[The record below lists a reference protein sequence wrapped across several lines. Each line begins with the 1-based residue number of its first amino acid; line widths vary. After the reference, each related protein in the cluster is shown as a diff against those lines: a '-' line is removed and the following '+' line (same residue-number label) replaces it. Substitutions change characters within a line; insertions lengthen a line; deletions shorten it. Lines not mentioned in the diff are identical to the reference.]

1 MVLLNDFKGQ
11 LAIEYIFWLGLS
23 FILILSMVNMAMD
36 SDELNMAITAA
47 RSGAIE
53 GANMNSFAVFP
64 EKSFSEYENHKER
77 INFPSSIRILKIDAI
92 NCGFNSSYQKTKIQ
106 LIAHVSAPGI
116 SKKTYKDCLG
126 SRINYY
132 MRRSISKVFETE
144 NITNSLYNPAFSPKY
159 VFTTADVRWV

>member
-1 MVLLNDFKGQ
+1 MILSNDFKGQ
-11 LAIEYIFWLGLS
+11 LAIEYIFWLGIS
-23 FILILSMVNMAMD
+23 FILILNMVNMATD
-36 SDELNMAITAA
+36 SDELNRAITAA

-64 EKSFSEYENHKER
+64 EKSFDEYESNKER
-77 INFPSSIRILKIDAI
+77 INFPSSIRILRIDAI
-92 NCGFNSSYQKTKIQ
+92 NCGFNGSYQKTKIQ
-106 LIAHVSAPGI
+106 LIAYVSAPGI
-116 SKKTYKDCLG
+116 SQKTYKDSLG

-132 MRRSISKVFETE
+132 MRRSISKSFGTE

>member
-1 MVLLNDFKGQ
+1 MLLNDFKGQ

-23 FILILSMVNMAMD
+23 FIVILSMVNMAMD

-92 NCGFNSSYQKTKIQ
+92 NCGFNNSYQKTKIQ

-116 SKKTYKDCLG
+116 IQKTYKDSLG

-132 MRRSISKVFETE
+132 MRRSISKVFRTE
-144 NITNSLYNPAFSPKY
+144 NITNSFHNPAFSPKY